1 MKNNW
6 KNLQDLL
13 FFQEGPGVR
22 KNQFRNN
29 GIKLLN
35 VGNINNKKLNLD
47 TTSIFITE
55 EEAYGKYSHFLVE
68 DGDLLICCSGIVV
81 DNFHNKIVFAEEKHL
96 PLCLNTST
104 MRFRT
109 LNNDILNIKYFYYF
123 LMTRLFKEQLQKLI
137 TGSAQ
142 LNFGPS
148 HIKKI
153 SMPIIEMNKQKQ
165 IAKTLDKA
173 NELIEL
179 RKESITK
186 LDALAKSIFIDMF
199 GDPVSNPKGWEIKK
213 FNDIFI
219 KITDGTHNSPPM
231 CKTGY
236 KYITAKHI
244 KENGINFEKHETY
257 ISKEEHEKIFSRC
270 NPKKGD
276 ILYIKDGATTGIA
289 CINTFDEEFSLL
301 SSVALLKPS
310 HQIKSEYVVSYLNNP
325 SIKNNILLNMAGGAI
340 QRLTIKK
347 IKDINIIIPPLDL
360 QNKFA
365 KIIEKIEEQK
375 SLYEKELEK
384 LEENFQALLQKSFQ
398 E

>member
-1 MKNNW
+1 MAKFSLKEIFHKPISGEWGDEPTDDYVEIIKTNN
-6 KNLQDLL
+6 
-13 FFQEGPGVR
+13 
-22 KNQFRNN
+22 
-29 GIKLLN
+29 I
-35 VGNINNKKLNLD
+35 
-47 TTSIFITE
+47 
-55 EEAYGKYSHFLVE
+55 
-68 DGDLLICCSGIVV
+68 
-81 DNFHNKIVFAEEKHL
+81 
-96 PLCLNTST
+96 
-104 MRFRT
+104 
-109 LNNDILNIKYFYYF
+109 
-123 LMTRLFKEQLQKLI
+123 
-137 TGSAQ
+137 
-142 LNFGPS
+142 LNFGKIDFS
-148 HIKKI
+148 NTTLREVDTQKVESKKLEYGDILVEKSGGSPANPVGRVCFFNKNEGTYLTNNFMSTLRLKNSNFDSKYVFYYLFNLYRKKVVLNFQNQTTGIINFKLDRYLNEI
-153 SMPIIEMNKQKQ
+153 SIYQIDLNKQKL

-173 NELIEL
+173 NKLVEL

-244 KENGINFEKHETY
+244 KENGINFKKHETY

-365 KIIEKIEEQK
+365 KIIKKIEEQK
-375 SLYEKELEK
+375 SLYTQELEK
-384 LEENFQALLQKSFQ
+384 LQENFDALLQKSFQ